1 MATPNIVMTRIDER
15 LVHGQG
21 QLWVK
26 SLGVNTVIVAND
38 QASQDAMAQTLMK
51 TVIPKDVAM
60 RFYSVQKVIDII
72 HKANPAQ
79 TIFLIVKDCK
89 DALRLVEGGVPI
101 KQINIGNIH
110 NCEGKEKV
118 TRSIFLGAEDKAALK
133 EMIEKY
139 NVEFNTQTT
148 PSGSDGSVLVDIK
161 NYLQEIKEYANY
173 IVTGVIIG
181 LWTAFCY
188 SGMLWGIFTNR
199 ALVLS
204 FGVGI
209 VCGDL
214 KTALQCGAIAELAFM
229 GFGVGAGGTVPPN
242 PIGPGI
248 IGTLMAITMDGV
260 TPESALSLSIPF
272 AVAIQFLQT
281 AIYTVRAGAPES
293 ANNALKK
300 QDFGKFRLHSNLTI
314 LLFALVGFL
323 LGFLGAYSMDTLS
336 KLVALVPA
344 WLLKGLTVAGG
355 MLPAIGFAMIMSV
368 MLKKEVVPFALL
380 GYFLAAYLGVP
391 VIGIA
396 IVGTVF
402 ALKHYNDAGNVAVA
416 QAATEEVE
424 HDDWI

>member
-1 MATPNIVMTRIDER
+1 MQIT
-15 LVHGQG
+15 L
-21 QLWVK
+21 L
-26 SLGVNTVIVAND
+26 
-38 QASQDAMAQTLMK
+38 QA
-51 TVIPKDVAM
+51 
-60 RFYSVQKVIDII
+60 
-72 HKANPAQ
+72 
-79 TIFLIVKDCK
+79 
-89 DALRLVEGGVPI
+89 
-101 KQINIGNIH
+101 
-110 NCEGKEKV
+110 
-118 TRSIFLGAEDKAALK
+118 
-133 EMIEKY
+133 
-139 NVEFNTQTT
+139 
-148 PSGSDGSVLVDIK
+148 
-161 NYLQEIKEYANY
+161 
-173 IVTGVIIG
+173 VIIG

-260 TPESALSLSIPF
+260 T
-272 AVAIQFLQT
+272 
-281 AIYTVRAGAPES
+281 PES

>member
-1 MATPNIVMTRIDER
+1 MQIT
-15 LVHGQG
+15 L
-21 QLWVK
+21 L
-26 SLGVNTVIVAND
+26 
-38 QASQDAMAQTLMK
+38 QA
-51 TVIPKDVAM
+51 
-60 RFYSVQKVIDII
+60 
-72 HKANPAQ
+72 
-79 TIFLIVKDCK
+79 
-89 DALRLVEGGVPI
+89 
-101 KQINIGNIH
+101 
-110 NCEGKEKV
+110 
-118 TRSIFLGAEDKAALK
+118 
-133 EMIEKY
+133 
-139 NVEFNTQTT
+139 
-148 PSGSDGSVLVDIK
+148 
-161 NYLQEIKEYANY
+161 
-173 IVTGVIIG
+173 VIIG

-260 TPESALSLSIPF
+260 TPESA
-272 AVAIQFLQT
+272 
-281 AIYTVRAGAPES
+281 
-293 ANNALKK
+293 NNALKK
-300 QDFGKFRLHSNLTI
+300 QDFAKFRLHSNLTI

>member
-1 MATPNIVMTRIDER
+1 MQIT
-15 LVHGQG
+15 L
-21 QLWVK
+21 L
-26 SLGVNTVIVAND
+26 
-38 QASQDAMAQTLMK
+38 QA
-51 TVIPKDVAM
+51 
-60 RFYSVQKVIDII
+60 
-72 HKANPAQ
+72 
-79 TIFLIVKDCK
+79 
-89 DALRLVEGGVPI
+89 
-101 KQINIGNIH
+101 
-110 NCEGKEKV
+110 
-118 TRSIFLGAEDKAALK
+118 
-133 EMIEKY
+133 
-139 NVEFNTQTT
+139 
-148 PSGSDGSVLVDIK
+148 
-161 NYLQEIKEYANY
+161 
-173 IVTGVIIG
+173 VIIG

-300 QDFGKFRLHSNLTI
+300 QDFAKFRLHSNLTI

-355 MLPAIGFAMIMSV
+355 MCYRFCYDHERYV
-368 MLKKEVVPFALL
+368 KERSCSIRIIRILL
-380 GYFLAAYLGVP
+380 SRLFRRTSNRYCYCRNCIRIKTL
-391 VIGIA
+391 
-396 IVGTVF
+396 
-402 ALKHYNDAGNVAVA
+402 
-416 QAATEEVE
+416 
-424 HDDWI
+424 